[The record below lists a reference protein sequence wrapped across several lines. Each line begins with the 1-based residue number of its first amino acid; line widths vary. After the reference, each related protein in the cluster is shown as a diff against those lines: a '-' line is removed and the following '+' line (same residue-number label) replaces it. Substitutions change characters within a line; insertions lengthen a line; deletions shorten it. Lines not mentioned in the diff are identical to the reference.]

1 MRAFPRFPASRGASG
16 GALPAICSR
25 RANAAG
31 KPLPADFGR
40 PAPRVPIA
48 FRQRPLA
55 AATNHSALETNVSNQ
70 NRSHRRSKVLGFI
83 IAETVAVGVLLL
95 AGTFVLAARPINSL
109 VITTLN
115 VVMLAAAGGVA
126 IIPILFFAFTPV
138 LPRER
143 R

>member
-1 MRAFPRFPASRGASG
+1 
-16 GALPAICSR
+16 
-25 RANAAG
+25 
-31 KPLPADFGR
+31 
-40 PAPRVPIA
+40 
-48 FRQRPLA
+48 
-55 AATNHSALETNVSNQ
+55 LETNVSNQ